1 MVAKC
6 VPELTS
12 SSPANHQPTFKMK
25 SFCVAAL
32 FVISSVL
39 AVPVYES
46 AAPAYG
52 GHGGG
57 HGGAAHGPVSVHT
70 YAAKAPAVKCGAN
83 LLVGCAP
90 HVAHVPCVPSHG
102 GYGGHAAGG
111 YGGHAAGGYGGHGAS
126 HGGYAA
132 PAAHGGYAAPA
143 AHGGYAAPAPA
154 YGGGHGGY
162 RASDSDDE

>member
-1 MVAKC
+1 
-6 VPELTS
+6 
-12 SSPANHQPTFKMK
+12 MK

-32 FVISSVL
+32 FVTCSVLGAL

-111 YGGHAAGGYGGHGAS
+111 YGGHGASHGGYAAPAA

>member
-1 MVAKC
+1 
-6 VPELTS
+6 
-12 SSPANHQPTFKMK
+12 MK

-70 YAAKAPAVKCGAN
+70 YAAKAPAVN
-83 LLVGCAP
+83 
-90 HVAHVPCVPSHG
+90 HG

-132 PAAHGGYAAPA
+132 PAAHGGYAASA